1 MSAFIDQY
9 RARFGVELI
18 CRTLQVSASAYYKR
32 ATGQR
37 SARQIEDER
46 LTARIR
52 QIHEENYHCYG
63 YRRMTVALARAG
75 EHVGRDRV
83 RRLMAQAGL
92 AGAKRRGKPWRTTI
106 PDPGAQR
113 APDLLGRDFTAERP
127 DSKWVGDFTY
137 LRTWE
142 GKVYFSF
149 IIDVYS
155 RMIVGWQFANHMR
168 TDLVLDALRRA

>member
-1 MSAFIDQY
+1 MSAFIDQH

-18 CRTLQVSASAYYKR
+18 CRTLKVSASAYYQR
-32 ATGQR
+32 ATGER
-37 SARQIEDER
+37 SARAVEDER

-63 YRRMTVALARAG
+63 YRRMTSALARAG
-75 EHVGRDRV
+75 EHVSRDRV

-127 DSKWVGDFTY
+127 DSKWVGDFERHEAP
-137 LRTWE
+137 LNRVVMK
-142 GKVYFSF
+142 GHHHQPVAA
-149 IIDVYS
+149 
-155 RMIVGWQFANHMR
+155 GWSKLGA
-168 TDLVLDALRRA
+168 A